1 MIGNYLCIPI
11 VRGALM
17 KASLIRYFF
26 PDLKPEETKKFT
38 LLALT
43 FFMTI
48 GAYWLLRLLK
58 DTLFFKVCF
67 PADLGWL
74 PCQGRLFQPKAKF
87 WSPFVVFA
95 LVMIY
100 SKLVDVYKKHQL
112 FYIICTAYSI
122 LFACITV
129 LLGLRSFYGDAF
141 LGKDLLALVGWVSYF
156 AIESFGSL
164 IAALFWSFTN
174 SICDSESA
182 KRGYPFIIACA
193 QVGAIFGSSLMIFSY
208 ALGLWQLFG
217 LVTCF
222 TASIMLLIWYFMKT
236 IPASQQVGDRHAA
249 QTEKPKEGWA
259 GFTSGIRLLLTRPY
273 LIGIFI
279 VSTLY
284 EVINQIIE
292 YQMKSQADVFPRFS
306 TELGFAQFQGFYGVA
321 TNTLAFLMAL
331 LGTSYLIK
339 NYGLRFGLLFF
350 PLCLIIAFLSLFVYF
365 SYGMPTTGALLLAT
379 FIVMMVAKGLGYAV
393 NNPVKEMMYIPTSK
407 DVKFKT
413 KGFTD
418 VFGTRLA
425 KMGGAQITDAYK
437 HNLAD
442 LMIFGTYF
450 SLGFSFIWIIAALYV
465 GQKNAQL
472 VKDGEIVE

>member
-1 MIGNYLCIPI
+1 VKTRI
-11 VRGALM
+11 V
-17 KASLIRYFF
+17 SYFY
-26 PDLKPEETKKFT
+26 PDIKPEEMKKFV
-38 LLALT
+38 LLALI
-43 FFMTI
+43 FFLTI

-67 PADLGWL
+67 PQDLGWL
-74 PCQGRLFQPKAKF
+74 PCQGRLFQPTAKF
-87 WSPFVVFA
+87 WSPFVVFT

-100 SKLVDVYKKHQL
+100 SKLVDIFKKHQL
-112 FYIICTAYSI
+112 FYIICTAYSLLFGAISII
-122 LFACITV
+122 LA
-129 LLGLRSFYGDAF
+129 LRSIYGDAF
-141 LGKDLLALVGWVSYF
+141 LGKTILAQVGWVSYF
-156 AIESFGSL
+156 AVESFGSL

-193 QVGAIFGSSLMIFSY
+193 QLGAIICSSLMIFSY
-208 ALGLWQLFG
+208 ALGLWQLFA

-222 TASIMLLIWYFMKT
+222 TASIMILIWYFMKT
-236 IPASQQVGDRHAA
+236 IPPAEQIGDKHAH
-249 QTEKPKEGWA
+249 QTEKTKDVGLA
-259 GFTSGIRLLLTRPY
+259 SFFTGIRLLLTRPY

-279 VSTLY
+279 VSTVY

-292 YQMKSQADVFPRFS
+292 YQMKSQADIFPRFA
-306 TELGFAQFQGFYGVA
+306 TEIGFAQFQGFYGVA

-339 NYGLRFGLLFF
+339 KFGLRFGLLFF
-350 PLCLIIAFLSLFVYF
+350 PACLILAFVSLFLYF
-365 SYGMPTTGALLLAT
+365 SYGNPTTGTLLLAT
-379 FIVMMVAKGLGYAV
+379 FIVMMFAKGLGYAV

-418 VFGTRLA
+418 VFGGRMA
-425 KMGGAQITDAYK
+425 KMGGAQITNVYK
-437 HNLAD
+437 HNLTD

-450 SLGFSFIWIIAALYV
+450 SLGFSFLWVLAALYV

-472 VKDGEIVE
+472 VKDGDIVE

>member
-1 MIGNYLCIPI
+1 
-11 VRGALM
+11 M
-17 KASLIRYFF
+17 KAGLIKYFY
-26 PDLKPEETKKFT
+26 PDLKPEETKKFS

-74 PCQGRLFQPKAKF
+74 PCQGRLFQPTAKF

-95 LVMIY
+95 VVMIY
-100 SKLVDVYKKHQL
+100 SKLVDIFKKHQL
-112 FYIICTAYSI
+112 FYIICTIYSL
-122 LFACITV
+122 LFGTITV
-129 LLGLRSFYGDAF
+129 LLALRSIYGDMF
-141 LGKDLLALVGWVSYF
+141 LGKQVLAYVGWTSYF

-182 KRGYPFIIACA
+182 KRGYPFIIAGA
-193 QVGAIFGSSLMIFSY
+193 QIGAIVGSSLMIFS
-208 ALGLWQLFG
+208 ASFGLWQLFG
-217 LVTCF
+217 LVTCV
-222 TASIMLLIWYFMKT
+222 TASIMILIWYFMKT
-236 IPASQQVGDRHAA
+236 IPASQQIGDIHAA
-249 QTEKPKEGWA
+249 QIATKSEGIS
-259 GFTSGIRLLLTRPY
+259 GFTEGIRLLLTRPY

-350 PLCLIIAFLSLFVYF
+350 PVCLIIAFVSLFLYF
-365 SYGMPTTGALLLAT
+365 TYGAPTAGLLLLAT
-379 FIVMMVAKGLGYAV
+379 FVVMMIAKGLGYAV

-418 VFGTRLA
+418 VFGARMA

-437 HNLAD
+437 HNLTD
-442 LMIFGTYF
+442 LLIFGTYY
-450 SLGFSFIWIIAALYV
+450 SLGFSFIWILAALYV
-465 GQKNAQL
+465 GRKNAQL
-472 VKDGEIVE
+472 VKDGEVVK

>member
-1 MIGNYLCIPI
+1 
-11 VRGALM
+11 M
-17 KASLIRYFF
+17 KARIIRYFY
-26 PDLKPEETKKFT
+26 PDIKPEEIQKFS

-43 FFMTI
+43 FFLTI

-67 PADLGWL
+67 PQDLGWL
-74 PCQGRLFQPKAKF
+74 PCQGRLFQPTAKF
-87 WSPFVVFA
+87 WSPFVVFI

-100 SKLVDVYKKHQL
+100 SKLIDIFKKHQL
-112 FYIICTAYSI
+112 FYIICSVY
-122 LFACITV
+122 ACIFGSITV
-129 LLGLRSFYGDAF
+129 LLALRSFYGDLF
-141 LGKDLLALVGWVSYF
+141 LGKGLLSMVGWVSYF

-182 KRGYPFIIACA
+182 KRGYPFIIAGA
-193 QVGAIFGSSLMIFSY
+193 QTGAIIGSSFMIFSY
-208 ALGLWQLFG
+208 AFGLWQLFG
-217 LVTCF
+217 LVTCL
-222 TASIMLLIWYFMKT
+222 TASIMILIWYFMKT
-236 IPASQQVGDRHAA
+236 IPASQQVGDTHAA
-249 QTEKPKEGWA
+249 QTETKKDSGLNS
-259 GFTSGIRLLLTRPY
+259 FTAGIRLLLTRPY
-273 LIGIFI
+273 LIGIFL

-292 YQMKSQADVFPRFS
+292 YQMKSQADVFPQFS

-321 TNTLAFLMAL
+321 TNILAFLMAL

-339 NYGLRFGLLFF
+339 RFGLRFGLLFF
-350 PLCLIIAFLSLFVYF
+350 PACLIIAFISLYMYF
-365 SYGMPTTGALLLAT
+365 MYGTHTAGTLLLAT
-379 FIVMMVAKGLGYAV
+379 FLVMMVAKGLGYAV

-418 VFGTRLA
+418 VFGTRMA
-425 KMGGAQITDAYK
+425 KMGGAQITDVYK
-437 HNLAD
+437 HHLPE
-442 LMIFGTYF
+442 LMVFGTYF
-450 SLGFSFIWIIAALYV
+450 SLGFSAIWVLAALYV

-472 VKDGEIVE
+472 VKNGEIVE

>member
-1 MIGNYLCIPI
+1 
-11 VRGALM
+11 M
-17 KASLIRYFF
+17 KLRLIRYFF
-26 PDLKPEETKKFT
+26 PDLKPEETKKFS

-43 FFMTI
+43 FFLTI

-67 PADLGWL
+67 PEDLGWL
-74 PCQGRLFQPKAKF
+74 PCQGRFFQPTAKF

-100 SKLVDVYKKHQL
+100 SKLIDIFKKHQL

-122 LFACITV
+122 LFACISA
-129 LLGLRSFYGDAF
+129 LLALRSFYGDIF
-141 LGKDLLALVGWVSYF
+141 LGKTVLAGVGWVSYF

-182 KRGYPFIIACA
+182 KRGYPFIIAGA
-193 QVGAIFGSSLMIFSY
+193 QIGAIAGSSLMIFSY
-208 ALGLWQLFG
+208 VFGLWQLFA

-222 TASIMLLIWYFMKT
+222 TASIMILIWYFMKT
-236 IPASQQVGDRHAA
+236 IPASQMVGDKHAH
-249 QTEKPKEGWA
+249 QTETKKDSGVA
-259 GFTSGIRLLLTRPY
+259 GFTEGIRLLLTRPY

-292 YQMKSQADVFPRFS
+292 YQMKSQADIFPRFS

-339 NYGLRFGLLFF
+339 RFGLRFGLLFF
-350 PLCLIIAFLSLFVYF
+350 PVCLIIAFVSLFAYF
-365 SYGMPTTGALLLAT
+365 TYGSPTSGTLLLAT

-418 VFGTRLA
+418 VFGTRMA

-450 SLGFSFIWIIAALYV
+450 SLGCSFVWILAALYV
-465 GQKNAQL
+465 GKKNAQL
-472 VKDGEIVE
+472 VKEGEIVE

>member
-1 MIGNYLCIPI
+1 
-11 VRGALM
+11 M
-17 KASLIRYFF
+17 KSSVIRYFY
-26 PDLKPEETKKFT
+26 PDIKPEEIRKFS

-43 FFMTI
+43 FFFTI

-67 PADLGWL
+67 PQDLGWL
-74 PCQGRLFQPKAKF
+74 PCQGRLFQPTAKF
-87 WSPFVVFA
+87 WSPFIVFA
-95 LVMIY
+95 LVMVY
-100 SKLVDVYKKHQL
+100 SKLIDIFKKHQL
-112 FYIICTAYSI
+112 FYILCTFYAAIFGSI
-122 LFACITV
+122 TI
-129 LLGLRSFYGDAF
+129 LLAMRNFYGDAY
-141 LGKDLLALVGWVSYF
+141 LGKDLLAAVGWVSYF

-182 KRGYPFIIACA
+182 QRGYPFIIAGA
-193 QVGAIFGSSLMIFSY
+193 QTGAIVGSSLMIFSY
-208 ALGLWQLFG
+208 VFGLWQLFA
-217 LVTCF
+217 LVTF
-222 TASIMLLIWYFMKT
+222 LTAGIMILIWHFMRT
-236 IPASQQVGDRHAA
+236 IPAAQQIGDTHAA
-249 QTEKPKEGWA
+249 QTEKKKDSGLDS
-259 GFTSGIRLLLTRPY
+259 FTAGIRLLLTRPY
-273 LIGIFI
+273 LIGIFL

-339 NYGLRFGLLFF
+339 RFGLRFGLLFF
-350 PLCLIIAFLSLFVYF
+350 PACLIIAFLSLYAYF
-365 SYGMPTTGALLLAT
+365 SYGNPTAGSLLLAT
-379 FIVMMVAKGLGYAV
+379 FLVMMMAKGLGYAV

-418 VFGTRLA
+418 VFGVRMA

-437 HNLAD
+437 HHLPE

-450 SLGFSFIWIIAALYV
+450 SLGFSAIWILAALYV
-465 GQKNAQL
+465 GQKNEQL
-472 VKDGEIVE
+472 VKQGDIVE